1 MNKNTKKLDGVFWV
15 KNMIQIEQNLVI
27 HMLYFLF
34 LHSGQVSY
42 VCLYLNRYLHILNI
56 NIVIVVVQ
64 LFVYYFVMSVLFEW
78 NLNAIMSWASDS
90 HFFWNWAE
98 REKLAQFVLSKWL
111 KTREETSLVGSDD
124 QLFPK
129 QSCLINDQFDE
140 LIRVRKPK
148 AGMIN
153 FR

>member
-1 MNKNTKKLDGVFWV
+1 MANEMNKNTKKLDGVFWV

-64 LFVYYFVMSVLFEW
+64 LFVYYFVMSVLFE
-78 NLNAIMSWASDS
+78 
-90 HFFWNWAE
+90 
-98 REKLAQFVLSKWL
+98 
-111 KTREETSLVGSDD
+111 
-124 QLFPK
+124 
-129 QSCLINDQFDE
+129 
-140 LIRVRKPK
+140 
-148 AGMIN
+148 
-153 FR
+153 

>member
-1 MNKNTKKLDGVFWV
+1 MANEMNKNTIKLDGVFWV

-64 LFVYYFVMSVLFEW
+64 LFVYYFVMSVLFE
-78 NLNAIMSWASDS
+78 
-90 HFFWNWAE
+90 
-98 REKLAQFVLSKWL
+98 
-111 KTREETSLVGSDD
+111 
-124 QLFPK
+124 
-129 QSCLINDQFDE
+129 
-140 LIRVRKPK
+140 
-148 AGMIN
+148 
-153 FR
+153 

>member
-1 MNKNTKKLDGVFWV
+1 MANGMNKNTEKLDGVFWV

-64 LFVYYFVMSVLFEW
+64 LFVYYFVMSVLFE
-78 NLNAIMSWASDS
+78 
-90 HFFWNWAE
+90 
-98 REKLAQFVLSKWL
+98 
-111 KTREETSLVGSDD
+111 
-124 QLFPK
+124 
-129 QSCLINDQFDE
+129 
-140 LIRVRKPK
+140 
-148 AGMIN
+148 
-153 FR
+153 

>member
-1 MNKNTKKLDGVFWV
+1 MANEMNKNTEKLDGVFWV

-64 LFVYYFVMSVLFEW
+64 LFVYYFVMSVLFE
-78 NLNAIMSWASDS
+78 
-90 HFFWNWAE
+90 
-98 REKLAQFVLSKWL
+98 
-111 KTREETSLVGSDD
+111 
-124 QLFPK
+124 
-129 QSCLINDQFDE
+129 
-140 LIRVRKPK
+140 
-148 AGMIN
+148 
-153 FR
+153 

>member
-1 MNKNTKKLDGVFWV
+1 MANEMNKNTIKLDDVFWV

-64 LFVYYFVMSVLFEW
+64 LFVYYFVMSVLFE
-78 NLNAIMSWASDS
+78 
-90 HFFWNWAE
+90 
-98 REKLAQFVLSKWL
+98 
-111 KTREETSLVGSDD
+111 
-124 QLFPK
+124 
-129 QSCLINDQFDE
+129 
-140 LIRVRKPK
+140 
-148 AGMIN
+148 
-153 FR
+153 

>member
-1 MNKNTKKLDGVFWV
+1 MNKGTRKLDGVFWV

-64 LFVYYFVMSVLFEW
+64 LFVYYFVMSVFFE
-78 NLNAIMSWASDS
+78 
-90 HFFWNWAE
+90 
-98 REKLAQFVLSKWL
+98 
-111 KTREETSLVGSDD
+111 
-124 QLFPK
+124 
-129 QSCLINDQFDE
+129 
-140 LIRVRKPK
+140 
-148 AGMIN
+148 
-153 FR
+153 